1 MQSIWW
7 RRALQQRFGALAG
20 AALILWTMG
29 TAAAASVA
37 TRRIEASL
45 VAEREVRA
53 RGIASR
59 VERALE
65 DDLRQLDLIAAASV
79 LKTSGDAVAAHCRGV
94 RLAESVLRVAADG
107 RVLWMRSVVDGRERP
122 PTVTILEPPP
132 DGRWHVRPTD
142 VIGSGAGAR
151 AFLVLPARESD
162 PVGGA
167 VAAVISPETTALR
180 ALIGSYAAE
189 PYRVELIDGRGR
201 QMAGSRPAAPGDT
214 GEQPAESVSGTQLR
228 RAPDV
233 ELVAATAPIASGP
246 WGIRLVQSR
255 AEALAPVFTLRRTL
269 LWSSILALGFAVLA
283 AWGTGRSIR
292 QPVLA
297 MTDAAERLARGERGQ
312 PILATGEDEI
322 ARLARAL
329 EQLRL
334 ALEGDERR
342 SRLLKHVITAQED
355 ERRRIARELHDQTTQ
370 QLTALALRLNSAG
383 AALPAAREGL
393 VSASD
398 LVRTMIDDVHRI
410 IYDLRPSMLDDLGL
424 LPAIR
429 WYADIHLGRKGVAV
443 HCEFPE
449 TIPGLSADAST
460 ALYRVAQEALTNISR
475 HAGAETVLIA
485 CTVGHGRVTL
495 EIEDDGRGFDPE
507 PTTRPRETG
516 EGLGLLGMRERIALL
531 GGTWRI
537 ESTPGAGT
545 RVIAVLPLDEGNG
558 AAT

>member
-7 RRALQQRFGALAG
+7 RRALQQRFGALAA
-20 AALILWTMG
+20 AALIVWTLG

-37 TRRIEASL
+37 TRRIETSM

-59 VERALE
+59 VELALE
-65 DDLRQLDLIAAASV
+65 NDLRQLDLIAAASV
-79 LKTSGDAVAAHCRGV
+79 IPTEREAIAGLCRGV
-94 RLAESVLRVAADG
+94 RLGESVLRVAADG
-107 RVLWMRSVVDGRERP
+107 RVLWMRSVSDGRERR
-122 PTVTILEPPP
+122 PTVTALEPPL
-132 DGRWHVRPTD
+132 DGRWHVRPTG
-142 VIGSGAGAR
+142 VIGTGVGAR

-167 VAAVISPETTALR
+167 LAAAISPQTTALR
-180 ALIGSYAAE
+180 ALVGSYAGE
-189 PYRVELIDGRGR
+189 PYRVELIDGGAR
-201 QMAGSRPAAPGDT
+201 QIAVSRPDPANGGGPQSGEGPAARD
-214 GEQPAESVSGTQLR
+214 GELITA
-228 RAPDV
+228 
-233 ELVAATAPIASGP
+233 AATVAGGP
-246 WGIRLVQSR
+246 WRVRLVQTR
-255 AEALAPVFTLRRTL
+255 TEALAPVFALRRTL

-283 AWGTGRSIR
+283 AWGTGRSIG

-297 MTDAAERLARGERGQ
+297 MTDAAERLARGELGR
-312 PILATGEDEI
+312 PIPASGEDEI

-342 SRLLKHVITAQED
+342 SLLLKHVIRAQED

-370 QLTALALRLNSAG
+370 QLTALALQLDTTVTG
-383 AALPAAREGL
+383 VPAAREGL
-393 VSASD
+393 AESRT

-429 WYADIHLGRKGVAV
+429 WYADIHLARRGVTV
-443 HCEFPE
+443 QCEFPE
-449 TIPGLSADAST
+449 AIPALSADAST
-460 ALYRVAQEALTNISR
+460 ALYRVAQEALTNVSR
-475 HAGAETVLIA
+475 HAGAETVMIA
-485 CTVGHGRVTL
+485 CTVASGRVTL

-507 PTTRPRETG
+507 RTMRPRETG

-531 GGTWRI
+531 GGDSTI
-537 ESTPGAGT
+537 ESEPGSGT
-545 RVIAVLPLDEGNG
+545 RIIVVLPLEGSG
-558 AAT
+558 EEAAP